1 MATLAPL
8 LPCSDVVAVSINL
21 KYIETISSTA
31 DPHPFSRSVFLS
43 DKTAT
48 NRERD
53 LIKSLKDQDVG
64 RNFPGRVKLAI
75 PQSLKP
81 KK

>member
-1 MATLAPL
+1 M
-8 LPCSDVVAVSINL
+8 
-21 KYIETISSTA
+21 
-31 DPHPFSRSVFLS
+31 SVFLL